1 MLCIY
6 YCNPEME
13 YVKDAQQIKIDF
25 RPEDPTF
32 EEFIN
37 ANAKKHLYI
46 QLIQPD
52 IFKKGDDLRF
62 LQSLKKYNN
71 WTLQIPLSYLK
82 TDGNLDE
89 NKFAAIKD
97 CCNKYMFTDLIGNWE
112 ILQFIIHLQPSEV
125 YITNILGFCLDQ
137 VSIVCKRAG
146 MKIRVYANIAQSAWD
161 GLPAIKKFFIRP
173 EDIRYYEN
181 YVDGGIEFKTPT
193 SVAQEVVYDTYERGY
208 WFGNLSEI
216 IIGLDTSLDSRRLP
230 TTFGLLRAECHKRCL
245 SGSSCSTC
253 RTMEQFAEILTK
265 TDTQVIPNSKRNL

>member
-6 YCNPEME
+6 YDNPDMDISKAKQ
-13 YVKDAQQIKIDF
+13 VKIDY
-25 RPEDPTF
+25 RPQDETLEQF
-32 EEFIN
+32 IEIN
-37 ANAKKHLYI
+37 ADKHIYLVV
-46 QLIQPD
+46 D
-52 IFKKGDDLRF
+52 REDLFQTKEHLNR
-62 LQSLKKYNN
+62 LHELCKYKN
-71 WTLQIPLSYLK
+71 WTLQIPLK
-82 TDGNLDE
+82 TIANGDE
-89 NKFAAIKD
+89 VDEVKFNAIKD

-112 ILQFIIHLQPSEV
+112 VLQFIIHLQPSEV
-125 YITNILGFCLDQ
+125 YVTNILGFCLDQ

-146 MKIRVYANIAQSAWD
+146 MKVRVYANIAQSAWD

-193 SVAQEVVYDTYERGY
+193 FVAQEVVYDAYERGY

-265 TDTQVIPNSKRNL
+265 TDTQVIPDSKRDL

>member
-1 MLCIY
+1 MDISKAKQ
-6 YCNPEME
+6 
-13 YVKDAQQIKIDF
+13 VKIDY
-25 RPEDPTF
+25 RPQDDTLEHFIETNADKHIYLVVDREDLFQTK
-32 EEFIN
+32 E
-37 ANAKKHLYI
+37 HLNR
-46 QLIQPD
+46 LHE
-52 IFKKGDDLRF
+52 LC
-62 LQSLKKYNN
+62 KYKN
-71 WTLQIPLSYLK
+71 WTLQIPLK
-82 TDGNLDE
+82 TIADGDKVDE
-89 NKFAAIKD
+89 IKFNAIKD

-146 MKIRVYANIAQSAWD
+146 IKVRVYANIAQSAWD

-193 SVAQEVVYDTYERGY
+193 SVAQEVVYDAYEREY

-245 SGSSCSTC
+245 SCSSCSTC

-265 TDTQVIPNSKRNL
+265 TDTQVIPDSKRDL

>member
-6 YCNPEME
+6 YDNPDMDISKAKQ
-13 YVKDAQQIKIDF
+13 VKIDY
-25 RPEDPTF
+25 RPQDETLEQFIETNADKHIYLVVDREDLFQTK
-32 EEFIN
+32 E
-37 ANAKKHLYI
+37 HLNR
-46 QLIQPD
+46 LH
-52 IFKKGDDLRF
+52 GLC
-62 LQSLKKYNN
+62 KYKN
-71 WTLQIPLSYLK
+71 WTLQIPLK
-82 TDGNLDE
+82 TIANGDE
-89 NKFAAIKD
+89 VDEVKFNAIKD

-112 ILQFIIHLQPSEV
+112 VLQFIIHLQPSEV
-125 YITNILGFCLDQ
+125 YVTNILGFCLDQ

-146 MKIRVYANIAQSAWD
+146 MKVRVYANIAQSAWD
-161 GLPAIKKFFIRP
+161 SLPAVKKFFIRP

-193 SVAQEVVYDTYERGY
+193 FVAQEVVYDAYERGY

-216 IIGLDTSLDSRRLP
+216 IIGLGTSLDSRRLP

-265 TDTQVIPNSKRNL
+265 TDTQVIPDSKRDL